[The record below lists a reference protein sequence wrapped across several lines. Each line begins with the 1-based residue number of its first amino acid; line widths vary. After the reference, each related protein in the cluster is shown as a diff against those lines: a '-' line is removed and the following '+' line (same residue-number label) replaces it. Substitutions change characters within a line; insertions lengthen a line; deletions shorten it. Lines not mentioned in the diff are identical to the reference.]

1 MNAALLAFL
10 RREGWLTGGKPNA
23 KSVLKACLSF
33 LAASS
38 SEMLLVNLEDLWLE
52 ERPQNVPGTFEER
65 PNWQRKTRYTLEQI
79 FRMDQ
84 VQRLLRTLS
93 KLRNTPPS
101 HRK

>member
-1 MNAALLAFL
+1 
-10 RREGWLTGGKPNA
+10 
-23 KSVLKACLSF
+23 
-33 LAASS
+33 
-38 SEMLLVNLEDLWLE
+38 MLLLNLEDLWLE

-79 FRMDQ
+79 FQMDY